1 MAHHLKYPDIGSW
14 GIDDALSTTSSATK
28 YNSPYIHGPGGVSGY
43 FPPHQKHDF
52 NYYFHRYNQVDVTPS
67 TELFSSF
74 IKKYLSTH
82 NLTGEF
88 WERFKYQLIM
98 SNLMDDSLILSKNEQ
113 ALNSLMANTRE
124 PTANRFTRLLNFDG
138 TELFVVR
145 KYYSIRFPEKYYN
158 TQMVLQVIHL
168 IIFLIKQHL
177 KEDSHLSSHS
187 KHKLFRILLVVST
200 RMIQFKRIG
209 LRIKANKIL
218 NYSEEFLKLNYN
230 INKKLISHLIRAKEM
245 ALFKGT
251 SLGSGGS
258 NDLTSL
264 MKALDDTLSFLIFN
278 LNSSIVRLL
287 PFLNGPTFEQY
298 CRINNI
304 NIDILGASI
313 DEPEITI
320 DTLRSKLDKF
330 HKLRKMFICQLLTIS
345 ECSNYNFFLSKTW
358 DSFNLPQAE
367 TRELSSI
374 AITVLEKFII
384 LEDIFHEHNQTV
396 SNFNN
401 LFDRYERLNP
411 HLTKAKELEN
421 SDVLQ
426 VENNRTGIPET
437 NMDNLIQKLTN
448 LTTNLGF
455 FKKYN
460 QSVSTIDNIDELNEK
475 LMIFQQLGEELK
487 QSMQLYQLTLGDLN
501 HDIYMKTG
509 YGEIE
514 KTPTSSTS
522 TSRRSSRNLGEFS
535 PKTFHTTSSSL
546 KKRFSLP
553 NQATTTGKPHQSPTI
568 DSQSPSLK
576 SKMGDKLDK
585 KYKRLSTGLQLGLL
599 TVFEEPKATSA
610 SANGNNRAAYDDNYI
625 NILPSNNYY
634 EGYNQATLE
643 SLSNSRVRNSR
654 SSINRFSLNS
664 LASNVSSLS
673 DLVSSTQI
681 TSFADD
687 DDHKKSSGLSKEDL
701 RNRLE
706 ESFARIYNLE
716 NENKTLKETSQS
728 SDSDRPDAA
737 EVTAQTFTPSF
748 LGELENTITQK
759 ISTEDQSV

>member
-52 NYYFHRYNQVDVTPS
+52 KYYFHRYNQVDVSPS
-67 TELFSSF
+67 TELFSRF

-88 WERFKYQLIM
+88 WERFKYQLIL

-113 ALNSLMANTRE
+113 ALNTLMANTKE
-124 PTANRFTRLLNFDG
+124 PTATRLTRLLNFDG
-138 TELFVVR
+138 TELFVVK
-145 KYYSIRFPEKYYN
+145 KYYLIRFPEKYYN

-168 IIFLIKQHL
+168 IIFLIKQSL
-177 KEDSHLSSHS
+177 KEDSHLLSHS

-218 NYSEEFLKLNYN
+218 NYTEEFLKLNYK
-230 INKKLISHLIRAKEM
+230 INKKLISHMIRAKEM
-245 ALFKGT
+245 AIFTGT
-251 SLGSGGS
+251 SLSSSGS
-258 NDLTSL
+258 NDPTSL
-264 MKALDDTLSFLIFN
+264 MKTLDETLSFLIFN
-278 LNSSIVRLL
+278 LKSSIVRLL

-298 CRINNI
+298 CHINNI
-304 NIDILGASI
+304 NIDILGKSL
-313 DEPEITI
+313 DETELTI

-330 HKLRKMFICQLLTIS
+330 HKLRKMFLCQLLTIS
-345 ECSNYNFFLSKTW
+345 ERQSYNFFLSKAW
-358 DSFNLPQAE
+358 DLFNLPQAE
-367 TRELSSI
+367 TRELCSTPIS
-374 AITVLEKFII
+374 VLEKFII

-401 LFDRYERLNP
+401 LVDRYERLNP
-411 HLTKAKELEN
+411 SATKTRELEN

-426 VENNRTGIPET
+426 VDNHQTGIPET
-437 NMDNLIQKLTN
+437 NMDSLIQKLTN
-448 LTTNLGF
+448 LTTNFGF

-475 LMIFQQLGEELK
+475 IMIFQQLGEELQ
-487 QSMQLYQLTLGDLN
+487 QSMQLYQLTLSDLN
-501 HDIYMKTG
+501 HDLYMKTG
-509 YGEIE
+509 YGDIE
-514 KTPTSSTS
+514 KTPSSSTS
-522 TSRRSSRNLGEFS
+522 TSRRSSRNCEEFS

-553 NQATTTGKPHQSPTI
+553 SQATGKPNQSPTI
-568 DSQSPSLK
+568 DSQSSSLK
-576 SKMGDKLDK
+576 SKVGDKLDK

-599 TVFEEPKATSA
+599 TVFEEPNKAS
-610 SANGNNRAAYDDNYI
+610 SFSVNRNNRAAYDDNYI

-634 EGYNQATLE
+634 EGYNQAALE
-643 SLSNSRVRNSR
+643 SLSNLRVRNSR
-654 SSINRFSLNS
+654 LSINRFSLNS

-687 DDHKKSSGLSKEDL
+687 DDNKKSTGLSKEDL
-701 RNRLE
+701 RNKLE

-728 SDSDRPDAA
+728 NDSDKLDAA
-737 EVTAQTFTPSF
+737 EVTAQSFSPSF

-759 ISTEDQSV
+759 ISTEDQLV